1 MKNLRLVML
10 LTLLATACPVAMAEE
25 PVDVSMI
32 QLIANP
38 RDYQDKLVR
47 IIGFV
52 RLEFEGDAIYLH
64 KEDYQHSVHKNGL
77 WLDVN
82 DVVTKRR
89 GVLNS
94 KYALVEGMFD
104 AKDTGH
110 MGLFSGKILKVRRFQ
125 WWK

>member
-1 MKNLRLVML
+1 MKNLRLVMV
-10 LTLLATACPVAMAEE
+10 LTLLAIAYPVVLAQEL
-25 PVDVSMI
+25 VDVSMV

-38 RDYQDKLVR
+38 REYDGKLVR

-52 RLEFEGDAIYLH
+52 RLEFEGDAVYLH
-64 KEDYQHSVHKNGL
+64 KEDYQHWILKNGL

-82 DVVTKRR
+82 DVVNERR

-94 KYALVEGMFD
+94 KYALIEGVFD

-110 MGLFSGKILKVRRFQ
+110 MGLFSGKIHKIRRFQ
-125 WWK
+125 